1 MDDLHRSYPPE
12 DDTVRRA
19 EAIGGP
25 APRRRWTTQE
35 KSRIVAESY
44 TPGASMTAVARRHG
58 LHRNQLVKWR
68 RQSRDLAADGNS
80 LPNFVPVA
88 VAAPDGATDR
98 IELESAGVRIRVG
111 SGFDAGDLRRV
122 LLVLRELG

>member
-1 MDDLHRSYPPE
+1 MDELHRGCLPE
-12 DDTVRRA
+12 DDTARRA

-44 TPGASMTAVARRHG
+44 VPGASMTAVARRHR
-58 LHRNQLVKWR
+58 LHRNQLVRWR
-68 RQSRDLAADGNS
+68 RQSRDLASGENG
-80 LPNFVPVA
+80 LPSFVPVA
-88 VAAPDGATDR
+88 VAVPDGATDR
-98 IELESAGVRIRVG
+98 IELESAGVTVRVG
-111 SGFDAGDLRRV
+111 SGFDAGELRRV